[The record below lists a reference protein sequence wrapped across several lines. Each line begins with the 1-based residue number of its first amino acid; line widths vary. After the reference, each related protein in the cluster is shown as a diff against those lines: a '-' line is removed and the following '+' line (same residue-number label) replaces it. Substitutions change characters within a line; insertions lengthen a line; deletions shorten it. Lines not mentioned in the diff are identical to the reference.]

1 MALPRIH
8 TGKKRRSA
16 LAAART
22 SFRGTPARARGK
34 GLQISLESS
43 LSAGQINLASTDR
56 KVRVLINKVMRKAGA
71 RMVARAKKL
80 SKPTWDTGAFASG
93 WGSRLINSQGD
104 LRVVVELFNSVPYSG
119 YVARSQGGDAKAYRR
134 GDKSRTVINK
144 YIKPMV
150 SEVAEEID
158 EDLQTIA
165 PQIEAAIAEGI
176 LSRRSA

>member
-1 MALPRIH
+1 M
-8 TGKKRRSA
+8 
-16 LAAART
+16 
-22 SFRGTPARARGK
+22 
-34 GLQISLESS
+34 
-43 LSAGQINLASTDR
+43 
-56 KVRVLINKVMRKAGA
+56 LINKVMRKAGA

-119 YVARSQGGDAKAYRR
+119 YVKRAGSDWQAG
-134 GDKSRTVINK
+134 RTVINK

-150 SEVAEEID
+150 AEVAEEID

>member
-1 MALPRIH
+1 M
-8 TGKKRRSA
+8 
-16 LAAART
+16 
-22 SFRGTPARARGK
+22 
-34 GLQISLESS
+34 
-43 LSAGQINLASTDR
+43 SAGQINLASTDR
-56 KVRVLINKVMRKAGA
+56 RVRVLINKVMRKAGA

-119 YVARSQGGDAKAYRR
+119 YVKRAGSDWHAG
-134 GDKSRTVINK
+134 RTVINK